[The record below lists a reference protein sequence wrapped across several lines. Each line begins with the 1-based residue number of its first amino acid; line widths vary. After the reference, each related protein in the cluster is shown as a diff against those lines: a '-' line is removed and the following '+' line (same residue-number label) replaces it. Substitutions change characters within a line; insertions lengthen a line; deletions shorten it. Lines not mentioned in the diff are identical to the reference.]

1 MCDWNKSNGLLSD
14 NKRRLLEIATELMAT
29 DELLLLSGSLMLAV
43 AGVNRRRE
51 AVDIDFV
58 YRDYA
63 ANFNIPKGASE
74 DAFASDGT
82 AYCFKYKDVKVD
94 ILSSGEQPTEI
105 NGIRCASYTMLLKS
119 KYTFSKQNNP
129 SAEKHRLDLIHLGVY
144 QQFIDADLK
153 LTEEEVTF
161 N

>member
-1 MCDWNKSNGLLSD
+1 MCDWNKSNSLLSD
-14 NKRRLLEIATELMAT
+14 NERRLLEIATELMAT

-43 AGVNRRRE
+43 AGINRRRE

-58 YRDYA
+58 YGNYA
-63 ANFNIPKGASE
+63 ANFKTPEGASD

-82 AYCFKYKDVKVD
+82 AYCFKYKGVKVD

-105 NGIRCASYTMLLKS
+105 NGIRCASYAELLKS
-119 KYTFSKQNNP
+119 KYNFSKQDNP

-144 QQFIDADLK
+144 QQFVDADLK
-153 LTEEEVTF
+153 RINDDF
-161 N
+161 PF